1 MRRTF
6 GTDTEAI
13 FGAIIVVLFALAAIF
28 ILMTSGCSNP
38 VALNPPEP
46 VELSLTVGHSGILL
60 FWTESSADDFIRYDV
75 YCSEVSGEL
84 GISIGSNFER
94 EDGFRAIADEI
105 RDLAAFI
112 EKLED
117 LARYEDD
124 SSARSRG

>member
-60 FWTESSADDFIRYDV
+60 FWTESSADALLVDV
-75 YCSEVSGEL
+75 EAMKTENL
-84 GISIGSNFER
+84 GRTLCGQTPLS